1 MFARKRPAK
10 WRRARGN
17 GRRRESIALALALA
31 LAPDL
36 DRTGRQPP
44 LDTTTHSCHDGRM
57 AEKKADIPAYQET
70 FGRLREVRDEAV
82 RHMRLAQQ
90 LHAERRDILRGLIAE
105 GFSQAEI
112 ARELGVTRQAI
123 QKMLAG

>member
-1 MFARKRPAK
+1 M
-10 WRRARGN
+10 
-17 GRRRESIALALALA
+17 
-31 LAPDL
+31 
-36 DRTGRQPP
+36 TRQPP
-44 LDTTTHSCHDGRM
+44 VVILGRIT
-57 AEKKADIPAYQET
+57 EKSPDISAHRET
-70 FGRLREVRDEAV
+70 FQRLRESRDEAV

-90 LHAERRDILRGLIAE
+90 FHAERRDLLRALIGE

>member
-1 MFARKRPAK
+1 
-10 WRRARGN
+10 
-17 GRRRESIALALALA
+17 
-31 LAPDL
+31 
-36 DRTGRQPP
+36 
-44 LDTTTHSCHDGRM
+44 M
-57 AEKKADIPAYQET
+57 AEKKADILAYQET
-70 FGRLREVRDEAV
+70 FKRLREVRDEAV

-90 LHAERRDILRGLIAE
+90 LHAERRDILRGLITE